1 VESKKEWG
9 DEWMERAGWKNR
21 VRFLWLGW
29 RFFLERVREIG
40 VRCQKCQSMADD
52 EVGVGE
58 GSGKEEREKSKEGDA
73 WSSSKRGYDK
83 AEEESSD

>member
-1 VESKKEWG
+1 
-9 DEWMERAGWKNR
+9 
-21 VRFLWLGW
+21 
-29 RFFLERVREIG
+29 
-40 VRCQKCQSMADD
+40 MADD

-83 AEEESSD
+83 AEEESSDWGFASG

>member
-1 VESKKEWG
+1 MNGWNEL
-9 DEWMERAGWKNR
+9 AGR
-21 VRFLWLGW
+21 IGSAFFGW
-29 RFFLERVREIG
+29 VGVFFLERVREIG